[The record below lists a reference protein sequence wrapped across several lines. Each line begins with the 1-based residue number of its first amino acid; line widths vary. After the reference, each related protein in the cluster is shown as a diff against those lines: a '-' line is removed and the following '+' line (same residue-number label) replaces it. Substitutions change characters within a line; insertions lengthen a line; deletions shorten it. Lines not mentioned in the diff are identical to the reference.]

1 MKYWMLACL
10 SVVLFSCDFT
20 AKKANNTSSDK
31 EESTVAYQLKIED
44 LQDKVFQTGATIHF
58 TDSCAFDYGC
68 DCCAGDLIFN
78 ADNTFY
84 MDSYC
89 ESDQGVLMGTY
100 AVEGNTLILKTT
112 AKEASLK
119 YNPEYEADESVE
131 EYIMHV
137 ERVKPMELKYTAS
150 LCGEKLKLES
160 TDVDEMAIETQADY
174 LTAIGMLREQGFFD
188 ALGIKENL

>member
-1 MKYWMLACL
+1 
-10 SVVLFSCDFT
+10 
-20 AKKANNTSSDK
+20 
-31 EESTVAYQLKIED
+31 
-44 LQDKVFQTGATIHF
+44 
-58 TDSCAFDYGC
+58 
-68 DCCAGDLIFN
+68 
-78 ADNTFY
+78 
-84 MDSYC
+84 
-89 ESDQGVLMGTY
+89 MGTY